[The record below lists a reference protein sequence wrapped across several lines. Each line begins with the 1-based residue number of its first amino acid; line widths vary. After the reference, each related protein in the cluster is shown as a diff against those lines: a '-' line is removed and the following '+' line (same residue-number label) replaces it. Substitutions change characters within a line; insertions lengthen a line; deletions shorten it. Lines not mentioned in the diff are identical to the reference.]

1 MQQAMAARRRPLFF
15 IALPALVLIYFFS
28 FTGKRSAPFT
38 YPPTPQSEP
47 LGTHAGLENCT
58 DDFDD
63 SYEGPRVRQ
72 ATMLYEGDKDKLRG
86 IYERCVETHR
96 KHGDRWGVP
105 THVLGHALYEDN
117 SYFNKPAYLQSLI
130 MVELAKPAAKRA
142 DWIVWFD
149 GDSVIMNPEIPWTIF
164 LPPSDLH
171 DYHILGTQDNNG
183 FNAGMLILRVDQW
196 TVRALSQVLALPVL
210 QPSVGLPFYDQSAL
224 DWVFQLPANQEHFI
238 FQPRHWWNRYFF
250 TGDGDQ
256 PGEMLLHFAGIGAQ
270 SGGGS
275 QEKSGVMT
283 KYLEKAETEPQSWTK
298 DVSKTPYQKETKAFW
313 DDVRNA
319 KETLQKTGKWFR
331 DHPAHKRVREVQEAE
346 KVLREILLRE
356 ADKVDWLSGN
366 TTQLQKLLRD

>member
-1 MQQAMAARRRPLFF
+1 MAMRRRPLFF
-15 IALPALVLIYFFS
+15 LAVPALVLIYFFS
-28 FTGKRSAPFT
+28 FTGKRSSAPFT
-38 YPPTPQSEP
+38 YPPTPPSEA

-58 DDFDD
+58 DDFDE

-86 IYERCVETHR
+86 IYERCVATHR
-96 KHGDRWGVP
+96 NHGDRWGVP
-105 THVLGHALYEDN
+105 THVLGHSLYEDN
-117 SYFNKPAYLQSLI
+117 SFFNKPAYLQSLI
-130 MVELAKPAAKRA
+130 MVELAKPVAKRA
-142 DWIVWFD
+142 DWVVWFD

-164 LPPSDLH
+164 LPPTDLH

-196 TVRALSQVLALPVL
+196 TVRTLSQVLALPVL
-210 QPSVGLPFYDQSAL
+210 QPSVNLPFFDQSAL

-275 QEKSGVMT
+275 QEKSAVMRR
-283 KYLEKAETEPQSWTK
+283 YLEKAETEAQSWTK
-298 DVSKTPYQKETKAFW
+298 DISKTPYEKETKAFW

-331 DHPAHKRVREVQEAE
+331 DHPANRHVREVQEAE
-346 KVLREILLRE
+346 KVLRETLLRE

>member
-1 MQQAMAARRRPLFF
+1 MSLTILAR
-15 IALPALVLIYFFS
+15 
-28 FTGKRSAPFT
+28 
-38 YPPTPQSEP
+38 
-47 LGTHAGLENCT
+47 
-58 DDFDD
+58 
-63 SYEGPRVRQ
+63 
-72 ATMLYEGDKDKLRG
+72 
-86 IYERCVETHR
+86 
-96 KHGDRWGVP
+96 
-105 THVLGHALYEDN
+105 
-117 SYFNKPAYLQSLI
+117 
-130 MVELAKPAAKRA
+130 
-142 DWIVWFD
+142 WFD

-183 FNAGMLILRVDQW
+183 FNAGMLILRVDLW
-196 TVRALSQVLALPVL
+196 TVRALSQVLALSVL

-224 DWVFQLPANQEHFI
+224 DWVFQIPANQEHFI

-275 QEKSGVMT
+275 QEKSGVMR
-283 KYLEKAETEPQSWTK
+283 KYLERAETEPQSWTK
-298 DVSKTPYQKETKAFW
+298 ALSKTPYEKETKAFW

-331 DHPAHKRVREVQEAE
+331 DHPANRHIREVQEAE
-346 KVLREILLRE
+346 NVLRETLLRE